1 MATGRTARHQE
12 HENKLLPLFD
22 ILSLRKH
29 ALIVTVNDQLK
40 TISCKWSILT
50 ILAHL
55 TSLLIL

>member
-1 MATGRTARHQE
+1 MATGRTARHRE

-40 TISCKWSILT
+40 AISRCKWSILT

-55 TSLLIL
+55 ASLLI